1 MYAIVDFKGT
11 QFKVEKDM
19 IVKVP
24 FISDAEIG
32 SEIEM
37 DRILLLNDDT
47 ETRVGDPVV
56 ENVTVI
62 AEVLAHAKDK
72 KIIIFK
78 KKRRKGYEKIQCHR
92 QNYTQLKILEI
103 KN

>member
-1 MYAIVDFKGT
+1 MYAIVDYKGT

-37 DRILLLNDDT
+37 DRILLLNDDSST
-47 ETRVGDPVV
+47 KVGDPVV
-56 ENVTVI
+56 KDVKVI
-62 AEVLAHAKDK
+62 AEVLAHAKSK
-72 KIIIFK
+72 KIIVFK
-78 KKRRKGYEKIQCHR
+78 KKSVKATRKNRVIVRITH
-92 QNYTQLKILEI
+92 N
-103 KN
+103 